1 MARKALSHFKG
12 ACTQKGEEFLAVF
25 NILAPKL
32 QRSVFTDVHCGS
44 LEHSVLHQP
53 SVGKAKKNF
62 QIRWWIRSHICK
74 IKRGL
79 GKRLRIQRFYSYKR
93 KS

>member
-1 MARKALSHFKG
+1 MARKSLSHFKG

-25 NILAPKL
+25 IILAPKL
-32 QRSVFTDVHCGS
+32 QRSVFTDNVHCGS
-44 LEHSVLHQP
+44 LEHSVSHQP
-53 SVGKAKKNF
+53 SVRKAKKNF

-79 GKRLRIQRFYSYKR
+79 GEKAKNPEILFL
-93 KS
+93 